1 MSAFVDAAV
10 RVRDVYAK
18 TSDLGLIPVVLD
30 EALAELLRADP
41 TDVARPAARFADP
54 ITSHRAAA
62 SVRMRSSSQR
72 ARLLR
77 PFSRHADLTA
87 DEAWSYTSISETSC
101 YWKRVSEL
109 AAAELIEPTGETRKG
124 RAGEPQTVY
133 RITDAGRTVLA
144 GLS

>member
-1 MSAFVDAAV
+1 MSTFVDAAV
-10 RVRDVYAK
+10 RVRAAYADWRDVTLLSPEMRDA
-18 TSDLGLIPVVLD
+18 LD
-30 EALAELLRADP
+30 ELLAADP
-41 TDVARPAARFADP
+41 TDAARPAARFADP

-62 SVRMRSSSQR
+62 SVKMRATSQR

-77 PFSRHADLTA
+77 PFGQHADLTA
-87 DEAWSYTSISETSC
+87 DEAWSYTAIPETAC

-109 AAAELIEPTGETRKG
+109 AAAELIEPIGTTRRG

-144 GLS
+144 SFR